1 MLGGGYFTAQNKV
14 IPGTYINF
22 VGANRSTTLS
32 DNGTVA
38 MALELGWGPDLTIQA
53 IDPDA
58 AFKNAKNLFGVEYTD
73 DSLKPIRE
81 VFAHAKKLLLC
92 RLNGSGVKGTC
103 TYGTAKYAGTV
114 GNNLKVVIATDVD
127 DSDKYDVSLYLGS
140 SLVDLQ
146 IVETAAELVD
156 NDYIVWD
163 KEASLAVT
171 AGTSLTGGTNSTVTG
186 TQHTSFLSALEN
198 EAYNVLCTTST
209 DATVQSLYVAFTKRM
224 IEEVGVKIQTVLY
237 NKAADHEGIINEAT
251 SADLVPWLAG
261 ASASCPLGKT
271 LTNFKY
277 DGEYEITAQY
287 TQADLKSAIE
297 NGKIVFHKV
306 GNDYRLLRD
315 INSLVTLTGDKT
327 ADFKQNQT
335 VRVINQIGNDV
346 ATIFN
351 TQFLGLT
358 PNDKAGR
365 IALWSALVDYFN
377 KLVQLRAIEEFNP
390 SDITVEMGETKNAVV
405 VNTAIVPINCME
417 ILYMTVLIG

>member
-14 IPGTYINF
+14 IPGSYINF
-22 VGANRSTTLS
+22 VGVNRITTLS

-53 IDPDA
+53 IEPDT
-58 AFKNAKNLFGVEYTD
+58 AFKNAKKLFGVEYID

-81 VFAHAKKLLLC
+81 VFVHAKKLLLC
-92 RLNGSGVKGTC
+92 RLNGSGVKASC

-114 GNNLKVVIATDVD
+114 GNNLKVVIAVDVD

-171 AGTSLTGGTNSTVTG
+171 AGTSLTGGTDSTVTG

-209 DATVQSLYVAFTKRM
+209 DATVQNLYVAFTKRM
-224 IEEVGVKIQTVLY
+224 IEDVGVKIQTVLY

-251 SADLVPWLAG
+251 SVDLVPWLAG

-287 TQADLKSAIE
+287 TQTDLKSAIE

-346 ATIFN
+346 AIIFN

-358 PNDKAGR
+358 PMISRA
-365 IALWSALVDYFN
+365 ALLFGAHSLIISTSSYSSVLLKSLILPTLLLRWARQRTLLLSTR
-377 KLVQLRAIEEFNP
+377 QL
-390 SDITVEMGETKNAVV
+390 SQL
-405 VNTAIVPINCME
+405 TAWRFS
-417 ILYMTVLIG
+417 T